1 MASLPSPISLFS
13 AIYTAAMEMLGG
25 GSEVAKQC
33 RKPEIMAD
41 AAYIILTQDSRAFT
55 GNFCIDDEVLL
66 QNGLKDVSIY
76 DCVPG
81 QLTFFFTYMKTHTH
95 IHTHT
100 QNHVSHCNAFFFFF
114 FCFDVFHAL
123 LDIVLT
129 VAVICITILSTFVS
143 ITVLNYFCYCYCHS
157 F

>member
-41 AAYIILTQDSRAFT
+41 AAYIILTQDSCAFT

-100 QNHVSHCNAFFFFF
+100 HTHK
-114 FCFDVFHAL
+114 
-123 LDIVLT
+123 IM
-129 VAVICITILSTFVS
+129 
-143 ITVLNYFCYCYCHS
+143 
-157 F
+157 

>member
-1 MASLPSPISLFS
+1 MALLYRFAGVAPSVASLPSPLSLFP

-41 AAYIILTQDSRAFT
+41 AAYIILSQDSRSFT

-66 QNGLKDVSIY
+66 QHGLKDISIY

-81 QLTFFFTYMKTHTH
+81 QLM
-95 IHTHT
+95 
-100 QNHVSHCNAFFFFF
+100 
-114 FCFDVFHAL
+114 
-123 LDIVLT
+123 
-129 VAVICITILSTFVS
+129 
-143 ITVLNYFCYCYCHS
+143 S